1 MTHRLLAVA
10 LAATATFGVAVAAVQ
25 AGDAPQALWI
35 RGAGA
40 TFPAPLYNK
49 WIEVYRAE
57 HPTVSITYDAVGSGE
72 GISRF
77 VTGSVDFGATDAMLS
92 DAQAAKV
99 PGGVVTVP
107 ATAGMVVLAYNLPG
121 VTGILKLPREVYV
134 EIFAGTLK
142 RWDDPRIG
150 AANPGVALPSRN
162 IAIVAR
168 QDSSGTTAAFTSHL
182 AAISPAWSE
191 QGLSVGKMI
200 EWPGSAM
207 LARGNEG
214 VASRIKMS
222 EGSIGYV
229 EYGFAKRLDLPVA
242 ALQNKAGRY
251 VMPTEPGGQA
261 ALAETSAGG
270 DGHLGMTVLN
280 PSGAD
285 AYPVVTYSWLLLYR
299 NYADAAKG
307 VAVKD
312 FVTWGLTDGQRFAAD
327 MGYLRLPEEVVNL
340 GRQALADLGS

>member
-10 LAATATFGVAVAAVQ
+10 FAATATFGVAVASAQ

-40 TFPAPLYNK
+40 TFPAPLYK
-49 WIEVYRAE
+49 TWIEVYRAE
-57 HPTVSITYDAVGSGE
+57 HPAVSITYDAVGSGE

-77 VTGSVDFGATDAMLS
+77 VTGSVDFGATDAMLT

-207 LARGNEG
+207 LAKGNEG

-270 DGHLGMTVLN
+270 DRDLGMTVLN

-327 MGYLRLPEEVVNL
+327 MGYLRLPEEVVKL

>member
-10 LAATATFGVAVAAVQ
+10 LAATATFGVAVAAAQ

-49 WIEVYRAE
+49 WIEAYRAE
-57 HPTVSITYDAVGSGE
+57 HPAVSIMYDAVGSGE

-77 VTGSVDFGATDAMLS
+77 VTGSVDFGASDVRLA
-92 DAQAAKV
+92 DAQRAMVA
-99 PGGVVTVP
+99 GGVITVP

-121 VTGILKLPREVYV
+121 VTGILKLPRDVYA

-142 RWDDPRIG
+142 RWDDPRI
-150 AANPGVALPSRN
+150 ADANPGASLPHRD
-162 IAIVAR
+162 IVIVAR

-182 AAISPAWSE
+182 AAISPAWSQ
-191 QGLSVGKMI
+191 QGLSVGKLI

-251 VMPTEPGGQA
+251 VMPTEPAGQA

-270 DGHLGMTVLN
+270 DGDPGMILLN

-307 VAVKD
+307 ATVRD
-312 FVTWGLTDGQRFAAD
+312 FVTWGLTDGQRLAAD
-327 MGYLRLPEEVVNL
+327 MGYLRLPEEVVDL